1 MGESH
6 MIVGGKGERACEE
19 ELLTT
24 DD

>member
-6 MIVGGKGERACEE
+6 MIVRGKGERACEE